1 MNVNTNT
8 KYHLLLVDDDRLV
21 LMTLAQGLATAGYK
35 VSTAESADDAEALLA
50 SGERPDLA
58 ILDISMPGKS
68 GLQLAE
74 RLRLLDHIP
83 FMFLTAYNDRE
94 NVERA
99 ASSGSL
105 GYLVKPIDT
114 QQLVPSI
121 ESALARAGELRKLRT
136 TGQQLQSALDSE
148 REISIA
154 IGITMVKYTLGR
166 KAAFE
171 LLRKTARSQQHKL
184 AEFAKDVIKAS
195 EIQNLMD

>member
-1 MNVNTNT
+1 MNVKTST
-8 KYHLLLVDDDRLV
+8 KYHLLLVDDDRLI
-21 LMTLAQGLATAGYK
+21 LMTLAQGLVTAGYK
-35 VSTAESADDAEALLA
+35 VSTAESADDAETLLA

-58 ILDISMPGKS
+58 ILDVSMPGKS

-83 FMFLTAYNDRE
+83 FMFLTAYNDSE
-94 NVERA
+94 NVEKA

-105 GYLVKPIDT
+105 GYLVKPIDS

-121 ESALARAGELRKLRT
+121 ESALARAEELRKLRT

-148 REISIA
+148 REISVA
-154 IGITMVKYTLGR
+154 VGITMVKYKLSR

-184 AEFAKDVIKAS
+184 SELAKDVIKAS
-195 EIQNLMD
+195 EIHNLMD